1 MNNVYKN
8 MQSCRNNEASKMETG
23 DESLRIMRIKVSFP
37 EKDKLKLNREKHHPS
52 LIHSSNGKSSLK
64 FKSKYVFSTSRLA
77 AKFSIHRRSNIQA
90 NRISVS
96 NGWTTE
102 RSRVIDEFAT
112 ERLPFPPS
120 LPIEVN

>member
-1 MNNVYKN
+1 MYIKICNRVEITK
-8 MQSCRNNEASKMETG
+8 
-23 DESLRIMRIKVSFP
+23 LRKWKQMTNLFVRIVRIKVSFP

>member
-8 MQSCRNNEASKMETG
+8 MQSCRNNEASKMKTG
-23 DESLRIMRIKVSFP
+23 DESLRANKSIFSW
-37 EKDKLKLNREKHHPS
+37 KDKLKLNREKRHPS